1 MGQILTTTYP
11 LARKKKVNLMVSS
24 DDAYIYIEP
33 DLVKSLL
40 YNLVDNAIKATP
52 EEGKVKVIAR
62 GIQGGCEFDISDTGC
77 GMENQ
82 ELSKITEA
90 FYRVDKSR
98 SRAQGGA
105 GLGLT
110 LCKRIVDL
118 HNGNMVFNS
127 KPGSGS
133 RVVVQLFGS
142 MNQEVDNEK

>member
-1 MGQILTTTYP
+1 MEQILTTTYP

-62 GIQGGCEFDISDTGC
+62 GIKDGCEFDISDTGC
-77 GMENQ
+77 GMETQ
-82 ELSKITEA
+82 ELDKITEA

-142 MNQEVDNEK
+142 MSQEVDNEK